1 LESAQFDFTD
11 PKVAVLHQKSFGQ
24 DLVWEI
30 GMDGHYRQ
38 LSPDGDALLGYW
50 EDASTFH
57 LEIFD
62 LGTQIYQV
70 KFQGDSLQVIS
81 NEADLIIPCKVPAQ

>member
-1 LESAQFDFTD
+1 M
-11 PKVAVLHQKSFGQ
+11 LHQKTFGQ

-38 LSPDGDALLGYW
+38 SPAGDALLGYW
-50 EDASTFH
+50 EDANTFH

-62 LGTQIYQV
+62 LGTQNFQA
-70 KFQGDSLQVIS
+70 KFQRDSLQVIS
-81 NEADLIIPCKVPAQ
+81 NEVDLTISCQAPAQ